1 MQIGKNIAAS
11 HMLKILDELVDE
23 SNQANAQQQQPPPQQ
38 QPPQQQQSLQLSEVT
53 APLHRILVRGIPSSK
68 DKELVVRRA
77 FSSVTGKTT

>member
-23 SNQANAQQQQPPPQQ
+23 SNQANAQQQ